1 MRTRA
6 SLRRFAHIAVVLARH
21 ALSHALG
28 SALSRW
34 PRAARAL
41 NCTRVSGP
49 ERLRSLLEDIGGTFI
64 KFGQMLALQPDILSF
79 AYCNALFNL
88 LDRVAPFDY
97 AHVSRTIREELG
109 REPEEVFEDFD
120 RRPLATASIGQVH
133 VARLGA
139 RKVAVKVRRP
149 GVETEFLGDTRLMS
163 ATVALIR
170 RLRLRPVFWLIE
182 PMGEFIAW
190 TQEELDFRNEARY
203 MERLRR
209 NARGNSAECVPE
221 VFAPATTRRTLATE
235 FLNGMTV
242 LAYLRTKEAGDTATL
257 ERLDREGFDADRVA
271 RNIIDNFLGDVF
283 RHGMFHADLHPAN
296 LMIMP
301 GNAVGYVDFGITGT
315 ISRYSRQN
323 LIALTLAYTRG
334 DLEGM
339 CEAFFRVSA
348 MDSGSDP
355 EGFRAGL
362 KRFADGW
369 YAASGGRERRLRKNF
384 TLVML
389 DMLRLSRRTG
399 IWPQRDVVK
408 YIRSA
413 IAIDGLITRFAP
425 GFDVGNYLE
434 TVCASHLRK
443 QIRTEVFSYET
454 IAGWAGAN
462 THMMRDGAFRA
473 QKLVKTLAAGELPAR
488 AENTDA
494 RDGAL
499 RQRVL
504 YLAAAVFTFSAVA
517 SAGGDAGW
525 GLNLFTAEVAFAAAA
540 ALMLLRTVLRL
551 TGEARETADGRS

>member
-1 MRTRA
+1 MRMRA
-6 SLRRFAHIAVVLARH
+6 SLRRFAHIAAVLARH
-21 ALSHALG
+21 ALAHALG
-28 SALSRW
+28 SALARW

-41 NCTRVSGP
+41 NASRAPGP
-49 ERLRSLLEDIGGTFI
+49 ERLRALLEDIGGTFI

-79 AYCNALFNL
+79 SYCNALFNL

-97 AHVSRTIREELG
+97 AHVSRTFREELG
-109 REPEEVFEDFD
+109 REPEEMFDGFD

-133 VARLGA
+133 VAQLGA
-139 RKVAVKVRRP
+139 RKLAIKIRRP
-149 GVETEFLGDTRLMS
+149 GVEAEFLGDTRLMS
-163 ATVALIR
+163 AALALIR
-170 RLRLRPVFWLIE
+170 HLRLRPVYWLIE
-182 PMGEFIAW
+182 PMGEFISW

-209 NARGNSAECVPE
+209 NAEGNACECVPA
-221 VFAPATTRRTLATE
+221 VFAPATTRRTLASE
-235 FLNGMTV
+235 FLEGMTV
-242 LAYLRTKEAGDTATL
+242 LAYLRAKEAGDHATL
-257 ERLDREGFDADRVA
+257 ERLDAEGFDPDRVA

-296 LMIMP
+296 LMLMP

-323 LIALTLAYTRG
+323 LISLTLAYTRG

-339 CEAFFRVSA
+339 CESFFRVSA
-348 MDSGSDP
+348 MDSGSNP

-362 KRFADGW
+362 MKLADGW
-369 YAASGGRERRLRKNF
+369 YSAGGRERRLRKNF

-425 GFDVGNYLE
+425 GFDVGCYLE
-434 TVCASHLRK
+434 TVCASHLKR
-443 QIRTEVFSYET
+443 QIRTEVFSYEKM
-454 IAGWAGAN
+454 AGWAGAG
-462 THMMRDGAFRA
+462 THMLRDGAFRA
-473 QKLVKTLAAGELPAR
+473 QTLVKTLAAGELPAR
-488 AENTDA
+488 AETTDA

-499 RQRVL
+499 RQRGL

-517 SAGGDAGW
+517 SAGGEASW
-525 GLNLFTAEVAFAAAA
+525 GVNLFTAEVAFAAVAA
-540 ALMLLRTVLRL
+540 AMLLRTVLRL
-551 TGEARETADGRS
+551 TGDAREPADGRS